1 MNYMPEKKT
10 TTVKD
15 QVALLE
21 GIERHWKGYLLQLA
35 GKVLLAVAGGAAIAA
50 ARHLFL

>member
-1 MNYMPEKKT
+1 MPEKKT

-21 GIERHWKGYLLQLA
+21 GIERHWKGYLLQIQINPRCRATRSLSTMPR
-35 GKVLLAVAGGAAIAA
+35 VPQ
-50 ARHLFL
+50 RS